1 MNFAAWSKFAVAGF
15 FLFGLTLAAQEQMGH
30 KQALT
35 LAVAR
40 RIAAAA
46 EQQGCKVKCGGVI
59 AILDDS
65 GELMYL
71 QRMEGSQVG
80 STKLAIAKARTS
92 FLYKRTTKDFQ
103 DRVAKG
109 ESFLLTFP
117 EMLPSAGGVP
127 LFVDGH
133 LVGAIGISGGPG
145 GDDVVAQAGVDAL
158 AKITGH

>member
-1 MNFAAWSKFAVAGF
+1 MKLAAWMKATAFLCFA
-15 FLFGLTLAAQEQMGH
+15 LGLTASAQEQMDH
-30 KQALT
+30 QQTLT

-59 AILDDS
+59 AIVDDS

-92 FLYKRTTKDFQ
+92 FLYKRTTQSFQ
-103 DRVAKG
+103 ERIAKG
-109 ESFLLTFP
+109 ESFLLSFP

-127 LFVDGH
+127 LFVDGK

-158 AKITGH
+158 AKIAPH